1 MLNDFFH
8 WDIFN
13 LSLIGYNRDF
23 FNHTVH
29 WLIFANL
36 FLLCYVFNFLLGNV
50 LNFYSINSKQIT
62 FTKIIK
68 KNIIIKIIYFFFNL
82 FTAHIQH
89 NSIFLIT
96 LFIIQKYSYKRV
108 WFNAA
113 GKLIMDVVKLIIK
126 AAD

>member
-1 MLNDFFH
+1 MIVLKKKNLKKPSFKKIIRINNWIITLRSRGSLRRLTVVGIYILPSLILHMLNDFFH

-68 KNIIIKIIYFFFNL
+68 KNIIIKII
-82 FTAHIQH
+82 
-89 NSIFLIT
+89 
-96 LFIIQKYSYKRV
+96 
-108 WFNAA
+108 
-113 GKLIMDVVKLIIK
+113 
-126 AAD
+126 